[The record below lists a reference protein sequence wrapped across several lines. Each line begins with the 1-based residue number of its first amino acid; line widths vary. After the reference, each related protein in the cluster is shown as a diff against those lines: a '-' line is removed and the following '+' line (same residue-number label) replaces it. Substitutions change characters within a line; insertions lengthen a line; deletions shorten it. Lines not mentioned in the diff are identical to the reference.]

1 MQKFEPKKWEI
12 EDCCYIGQLSSYLDQ
27 ELPEPEMK
35 MVEAHLEDC
44 DDCRFELMQ
53 LRQVDIVLRGEE
65 PISPSPEFLI
75 NVRTLIKKRKRKPR
89 KFWFNRF
96 VNVTDYFLPS
106 LIDLSLSYF
115 SRNRKIIQLS
125 IVSLILLMGIILHFQ
140 LPTFQIF
147 SSEKQSKEI
156 HTITE
161 YVESTNLV
169 LADSG
174 DRQLQQLPHPM
185 SSAFQWKYSSLT
197 TTNQYSQP

>member
-27 ELPEPEMK
+27 ELPKPEMK

-75 NVRTLIKKRKRKPR
+75 NVRTLIKKRKQKPR

-96 VNVTDYFLPS
+96 KAKTLDACMKDCFCVHGYFKRHENTRLND
-106 LIDLSLSYF
+106 IFYW
-115 SRNRKIIQLS
+115 SRR
-125 IVSLILLMGIILHFQ
+125 
-140 LPTFQIF
+140 
-147 SSEKQSKEI
+147 
-156 HTITE
+156 
-161 YVESTNLV
+161 
-169 LADSG
+169 
-174 DRQLQQLPHPM
+174 LQNTQRN
-185 SSAFQWKYSSLT
+185 S
-197 TTNQYSQP
+197 

>member
-12 EDCCYIGQLSSYLDQ
+12 EDCCYTGQLSSYLDQ
-27 ELPEPEMK
+27 ELPKPEMK

-75 NVRTLIKKRKRKPR
+75 NVRTLIKKRKQKPR

-106 LIDLSLSYF
+106 LIDPFLSYF
-115 SRNRKIIQLS
+115 SRNRKIIRLS

-140 LPTFQIF
+140 LATFQIF
-147 SSEKQSKEI
+147 SSEKQSKKI

-185 SSAFQWKYSSLT
+185 SSAFQ
-197 TTNQYSQP
+197 